1 MPKPGDLV
9 VFSNPLRGIGVKV
22 RAKKFVGEK
31 FTSEGVDP
39 NSLFLFISVLS
50 TEHAI
55 QAAYADEQY
64 DDAGSPYDHK
74 PWGLVLG
81 QNGLYAMRVSSLAPV
96 EELEQQETLR
106 LDVCIE
112 ALKHEGCFRVYH
124 QETQL
129 SSSFDF

>member
-1 MPKPGDLV
+1 MPGPGDLV
-9 VFSNPLRGIGVKV
+9 VFSNPLRGIGIKV
-22 RAKKFVGEK
+22 RAKKLVGDK
-31 FTSEGVDP
+31 FTNEGVDP

-64 DDAGSPYDHK
+64 EDAGSPYDHK
-74 PWGLVLG
+74 PWALVLG
-81 QNGLYAMRVSSLAPV
+81 QHGLYAMRLSSLAPV
-96 EELEQQETLR
+96 EEFERQETLR

-112 ALKHEGCFRVYH
+112 ALKHEGCFRVCH
-124 QETQL
+124 PEIPL